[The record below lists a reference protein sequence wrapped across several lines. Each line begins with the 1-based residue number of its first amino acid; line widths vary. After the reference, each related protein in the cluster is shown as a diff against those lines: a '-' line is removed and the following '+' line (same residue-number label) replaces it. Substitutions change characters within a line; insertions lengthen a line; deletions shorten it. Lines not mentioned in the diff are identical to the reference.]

1 VYTGPE
7 TTLGISAK
15 GFQKVT
21 GGWTSIKQGEYW
33 LSICGNSQP
42 RGSLKRPSA
51 KRAGELLNLSRLQ
64 LRILSLKKTSI

>member
-1 VYTGPE
+1 MYTGPE

-21 GGWTSIKQGEYW
+21 WGWTSIKQGECW

-42 RGSLKRPSA
+42 KGSLKRPSA
-51 KRAGELLNLSRLQ
+51 KRAGELLS